1 MYPIRQQGPESITRR
16 GGSAWS
22 SKLCTSM
29 RGHLSVVADNAV
41 YPGSGWSSYRLQQ
54 ALEAVTLFVVHSRQP
69 NSQPYTRNT
78 VYRMPPY
85 HQIFPIEVFETVVD
99 QASDHYRSLRN
110 ISLTCRTFLPR
121 ARYHLFYTIVIT
133 SKERMLSVPVF
144 LQERPW
150 LFPLVRVIRL
160 IASTNQRYPY
170 GWLEVVPVPLLTQ
183 FPNLS
188 RFDLRSSIYPG
199 SSMLSPSRRTL
210 SALCVYSAPIQHL
223 ELSGVTF
230 LCIDDLMRYVSA
242 FTNLS
247 HLVYQ
252 FSQTAR
258 YRVPLG
264 VTTTTTSN

>member
-1 MYPIRQQGPESITRR
+1 
-16 GGSAWS
+16 
-22 SKLCTSM
+22 
-29 RGHLSVVADNAV
+29 
-41 YPGSGWSSYRLQQ
+41 
-54 ALEAVTLFVVHSRQP
+54 
-69 NSQPYTRNT
+69 
-78 VYRMPPY
+78 MPPI
-85 HQIFPIEVFETVVD
+85 HQIFPIEVFETIID
-99 QASDHYRSLRN
+99 QASDHHRSLRN
-110 ISLTCRTFLPR
+110 ISLICRTFLPR
-121 ARYHLFYTIVIT
+121 VQRHLFHCIVIKT
-133 SKERMLSVPVF
+133 KEQMHSVPAF

-150 LFPLVRVIRL
+150 LLRLVRVVRL
-160 IASTNQRYPY
+160 TASTSQRYPY

-183 FPNLS
+183 LPNLR
-188 RFDLRSSIYPG
+188 RFDLRSSHHPT
-199 SSMLSPSRRTL
+199 SQPLSPSRFTL
-210 SALCVYSAPIQHL
+210 SALRVYSAPIQHL